1 MRIKTPFFVRL
12 VRRWQFWAA
21 VLVLCTIGGLIWTGY
36 RFGLP
41 TKTDFTATVKT
52 RSLAFTIG
60 DWPGSVGL
68 FAQER
73 LPVDLTIDSRCYLR
87 RTSTGKAI
95 EKKPTYRSQTFR
107 DVVLMS
113 MDVSRGVRVETDVMG
128 GALVFNLERLQERAQ
143 AESKQ
148 EHLAPLRIEVM
159 HDLPDIQP
167 KIPAREQ
174 LELTSADDPNHLEFS
189 IRFRAKPEAEVNV
202 PLERSSTVSF
212 TREGVSQLLPAGGVL
227 LLRQPNRKRSG
238 DFSISLEDLESGV
251 LENLVLQEKGDS
263 SSPSAL
269 HGAAE
274 RRKPEISHAPLLE
287 ADFLSVRISGVTDH
301 IYVQDVPGA
310 ARQNITRQV
319 IPSFFTSAR
328 GQVIGAALAIIAAL
342 FVFIFEERHRRW
354 ERSPTHH

>member
-1 MRIKTPFFVRL
+1 MKTHFLVRL
-12 VRRWQFWAA
+12 VHQWWFWTV
-21 VLVLCTIGGLIWTGY
+21 VLVLCGIGGLIWTGY

-41 TKTDFTATVKT
+41 TKTDFTATVET

-87 RTSTGKAI
+87 RTSNGTAI
-95 EKKPTYRSQTFR
+95 EKKLTYRGQTFR
-107 DVVLMS
+107 EVVLMS
-113 MDVSRGVRVETDVMG
+113 MDVSRGVRVEMDVVD
-128 GALVFNLERLQERAQ
+128 GALVFNLERLPERGQ

-148 EHLAPLRIEVM
+148 EHLAPLRAEMM
-159 HDLPDIQP
+159 HNLPDMQP

-174 LELTSADDPNHLEFS
+174 FELMPADDPNHLEFS

-202 PLERSSTVSF
+202 PLKPTSTVSF
-212 TREGVSQLLPAGGVL
+212 TREGVSQLLPASGML
-227 LLRQPNRKRSG
+227 LLRQPNRPRSG
-238 DFSISLEDLESGV
+238 DFSISLENLKSGV
-251 LENLVLQEKGDS
+251 LENLILQEKADN
-263 SSPSAL
+263 SAPDVL
-269 HGAAE
+269 HRAGE
-274 RRKPEISHAPLLE
+274 RHKPEISQAPLLD

-301 IYVQDVPGA
+301 IYIQDVPGA
-310 ARQNITRQV
+310 ARKNITRQV

-328 GQVIGAALAIIAAL
+328 GQAIGAVLAIIATL

-354 ERSPTHH
+354 ERQKR